1 MEIYFVPLNRP
12 FFLFLC
18 MPYDLLL
25 KIWHVRTQPPPLV
38 FADYYAIPSVIGR
51 VYPQPWDPLGMKLT
65 SQVFFPGHES
75 CLCHMCAFPSL
86 QFPWNTW
93 LLLSVLS
100 SWRILRL
107 LLRALHDPGIHGS
120 VIPLQFSCSVV
131 LSTSFSDFCQS
142 EIWAMLLFPVGTLE
156 SSATEIS
163 SSGIPQTSPSDLR
176 EGTGNWVTSSQP
188 CHTWE
193 KVEWGWVK
201 RP

>member
-1 MEIYFVPLNRP
+1 MYALWSFVENLACEKTATSPC
-12 FFLFLC
+12 LC
-18 MPYDLLL
+18 RL
-25 KIWHVRTQPPPLV
+25 
-38 FADYYAIPSVIGR
+38 PSNTFSNWQGISSALGST
-51 VYPQPWDPLGMKLT
+51 WDEANI
-65 SQVFFPGHES
+65 SVFFPGHES
-75 CLCHMCAFPSL
+75 CLRHMCAFPSL

-93 LLLSVLS
+93 LLLSLLS
-100 SWRILRL
+100 SRRILRL

-120 VIPLQFSCSVV
+120 VIPLQFSCAVV

-142 EIWAMLLFPVGTLE
+142 EIWAMLLFPVRTLE